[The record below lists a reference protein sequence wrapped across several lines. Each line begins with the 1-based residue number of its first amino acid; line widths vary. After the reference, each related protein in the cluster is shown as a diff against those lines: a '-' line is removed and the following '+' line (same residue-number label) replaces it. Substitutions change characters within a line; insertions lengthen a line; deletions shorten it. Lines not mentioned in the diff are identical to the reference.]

1 MTEQSWSETVKS
13 DPPFRFGTVILGLAM
28 IGSFIGAFGAWSNL
42 APIESAVVAQGIVSV
57 ESGVQNVEHFEG
69 GIVQD
74 ILVSAG
80 DFVAE
85 GQVLIR
91 MQNTEAFAQL
101 NDVQSRY
108 FEALAIEARL
118 KAEMSAA
125 DRIVFPEYLTRK
137 IGDRAAQAA
146 MVNQRAIFAGR
157 RKLLAER
164 LDILEKTQNGLRAE
178 IEGLLGQV
186 RSNERKVNIVEQE
199 LDAARKLWERKLVPR
214 ARILALE
221 REQAELEGEGSQ
233 FRAAIGSAEQGL
245 AEATL
250 RMAELR
256 SLSTTEIAEEL
267 REVGAEAYRLKQ
279 QIAAAQDVINR
290 TEVRSPTE
298 GVIVKMNVATIGGVI
313 SQGEAVVSVLPSNDN
328 LIVQTKIDPLDI
340 DRVSE
345 GLKTSV
351 WLTSLNRRTQSGIEG
366 VVQSISADRLT
377 DQTGKPYYLARVV
390 MDASDIENSSVPLQA
405 GMGAEVMIRTGTQT
419 AMNYI
424 TAPISR
430 YFSRALLEN

>member
-13 DPPFRFGTVILGLAM
+13 DPPFRFGTVILGLAI

-256 SLSTTEIAEEL
+256 SLITTEIAEEL

>member
-13 DPPFRFGTVILGLAM
+13 DPPFRFGTVILGLAI

-101 NDVQSRY
+101 NNVQSRY

>member
-214 ARILALE
+214 TRILALE